1 MTINLFFKEAQNFM
15 KILLSE
21 EGVFPITRDEKGELL
36 DISPNTGMPI
46 SGTIQGEGRLAGTP
60 SLFIRLSGCNLRC
73 IWDKGNNEYS
83 ICDTPHSV
91 FGKIKYKSFEI
102 EKIVSIIKQ
111 NLGFI
116 KHIVIT
122 GGEPTLQA
130 KPLTQL
136 CKRIKEEADVHLT
149 IETNGTIFDK
159 ELAGLIDLFSISPKL
174 SSSNPTIDKIKKFSL
189 IETEVHKTHDSK
201 RIDIESLQSFIDYT
215 KNHGKSLQFKFV
227 VTKSEDA
234 KEISSDFLN
243 KLNGWNRD
251 DIFIMPLGATKE
263 ELKVFTPVALEMAIS
278 TGWRFS
284 PRMHVELFNKSMG
297 V

>member
-1 MTINLFFKEAQNFM
+1 MNL
-15 KILLSE
+15 LLSE
-21 EGVFPITRDEKGELL
+21 EGVFPITRNEKGKLL
-36 DISPNTGMPI
+36 ETTPNTGMSI

-91 FGKIKYKSFEI
+91 FGKVKYKPFEV
-102 EKIVSIIKQ
+102 EKIVAIIKH
-111 NLGFI
+111 NLGSI

-122 GGEPTLQA
+122 GGEPILQA

-136 CKRIKEEADVHLT
+136 CKRIKKEFDVHLT

-159 ELAGLIDLFSISPKL
+159 ELAGEIDLFSISPKL
-174 SSSNPTIDKIKKFSL
+174 SSSNPTADKIKEFDL
-189 IETEVHKTHDSK
+189 VETDVHKTHNSK
-201 RIDIESLQSFIDYT
+201 RINIECLQSFIDFSKKY
-215 KNHGKSLQFKFV
+215 GKSLQFKFV

-234 KEISSDFLN
+234 KEISSDFLQ
-243 KLNGWNRD
+243 KLNGWSKN
-251 DIFIMPLGATKE
+251 DIFIMPLGATKD
-263 ELKVFTPVALEMAIS
+263 ELKLFTPVALEMAIS
-278 TGWRFS
+278 NGWRFS
-284 PRMHVELFNKSMG
+284 PRMHIELFNESIG